1 LPSVDGSSD
10 DVYWVLTDIGWRI
23 GGFWFC
29 DDGLTVFWITVL
41 GSGKTVV
48 YVSFDDADRGSC
60 VILSMLKIAAMVIL
74 ASLVSV
80 WFFPTLEVR
89 SCFKKDVA
97 LFHFCLQMDE
107 GVNRLAIA
115 HIGKPPIASSR
126 HQLTIHR
133 LAALNLPIGTLYY
146 TCVNRNDLVR
156 TITETRLIVRP
167 TSTLALLKAT
177 GQIKACQY
185 ENPPRL
191 HCKLWRQP
199 SLGKPEN

>member
-41 GSGKTVV
+41 GSGETFV

-60 VILSMLKIAAMVIL
+60 VILSMLKIAAMVLL

-89 SCFKKDVA
+89 SCFKKGVA

-107 GVNRLAIA
+107 GVNRLGIKTFPVRKFPVLVTLCDTLGIA
-115 HIGKPPIASSR
+115 KPGITPNP
-126 HQLTIHR
+126 TI
-133 LAALNLPIGTLYY
+133 
-146 TCVNRNDLVR
+146 
-156 TITETRLIVRP
+156 
-167 TSTLALLKAT
+167 
-177 GQIKACQY
+177 
-185 ENPPRL
+185 
-191 HCKLWRQP
+191 
-199 SLGKPEN
+199 

>member
-41 GSGKTVV
+41 GSGKTFV

-80 WFFPTLEVR
+80 WFFLTLEVR
-89 SCFKKDVA
+89 SCFKKGVA
-97 LFHFCLQMDE
+97 SISLLPPE
-107 GVNRLAIA
+107 GRRSEQTG
-115 HIGKPPIASSR
+115 HSSYWK
-126 HQLTIHR
+126 
-133 LAALNLPIGTLYY
+133 AA
-146 TCVNRNDLVR
+146 D
-156 TITETRLIVRP
+156 
-167 TSTLALLKAT
+167 
-177 GQIKACQY
+177 
-185 ENPPRL
+185 
-191 HCKLWRQP
+191 RQ
-199 SLGKPEN
+199 